1 MYLCGPGCRGNL
13 HPKPSHPHRP
23 LTSTNQPQKRK
34 PFILKTLKRFLLWL
48 YKKKFGEEEGA
59 QMKQCIEET
68 SSKGPSLLRM
78 AGLDPRKLK
87 ADLKNKDAKI
97 QIQVV
102 KAPYLKLN
110 AYSFSE
116 LGRLFF
122 FEITTFFGQWE
133 RGKVASLFFFRFQH
147 CFSML

>member
-1 MYLCGPGCRGNL
+1 
-13 HPKPSHPHRP
+13 
-23 LTSTNQPQKRK
+23 
-34 PFILKTLKRFLLWL
+34 
-48 YKKKFGEEEGA
+48 
-59 QMKQCIEET
+59 MKQCIEET

-122 FEITTFFGQWE
+122 FEITTFFGQ
-133 RGKVASLFFFRFQH
+133 
-147 CFSML
+147 

>member
-1 MYLCGPGCRGNL
+1 
-13 HPKPSHPHRP
+13 
-23 LTSTNQPQKRK
+23 
-34 PFILKTLKRFLLWL
+34 
-48 YKKKFGEEEGA
+48 
-59 QMKQCIEET
+59 MKQCIEET

-102 KAPYLKLN
+102 KAHCLKLN

-116 LGRLFF
+116 LVAFY
-122 FEITTFFGQWE
+122 FGNHDIF
-133 RGKVASLFFFRFQH
+133 RSMKKGGKVAKLFSSDFNIALACWMPRQR
-147 CFSML
+147 